1 MVEKNSFIG
10 HVWYKY
16 PADEGGERVGVN
28 WYRKNDPI
36 ERRGSMNIR
45 YKIKYSGGVATSIYS
60 LEDLE
65 SKSLIESMYFLD
77 NYSIEITSRDLGTGI
92 YDKYGNEVFEN
103 DGVVLKS
110 GKKGIVKWEA
120 GGFYIDDTPLKNAN
134 IITIIKEV

>member
-1 MVEKNSFIG
+1 
-10 HVWYKY
+10 
-16 PADEGGERVGVN
+16 
-28 WYRKNDPI
+28 
-36 ERRGSMNIR
+36 MNIR